1 MCIINTRRNGVFR
14 HQNLITTIK
23 ASPAL
28 KETIA
33 MMRSTK
39 EQSQQHL
46 REIVRNNATSQ
57 EEQNRAG
64 DDVLRV
70 LPLQQQLRRSRRATS
85 GTDSISKKQTQPTK
99 TQRGDRNNA
108 ENRDATLSVP
118 KRKNSLEG
126 FFSWCEEG
134 DNSRE
139 EISTVETKP
148 TRTSNNNTNN
158 APTATRRRRRE
169 RRKSRSFPVGLER
182 PCMKRTQNN
191 IARAVV
197 DCPPPRPFRKVSLG
211 NLSIMET
218 SKEFSQVLSTS
229 SDDATIESDDFDSD
243 VECCDS
249 PHGAI
254 ASPVIEAVDDFHR
267 SVRRSSV

>member
-1 MCIINTRRNGVFR
+1 MG
-14 HQNLITTIK
+14 
-23 ASPAL
+23 
-28 KETIA
+28 
-33 MMRSTK
+33 
-39 EQSQQHL
+39 
-46 REIVRNNATSQ
+46 
-57 EEQNRAG
+57 
-64 DDVLRV
+64 
-70 LPLQQQLRRSRRATS
+70 
-85 GTDSISKKQTQPTK
+85 
-99 TQRGDRNNA
+99 
-108 ENRDATLSVP
+108 DATLSVP

-148 TRTSNNNTNN
+148 TRTSGNTNN

-191 IARAVV
+191 IARAIV
-197 DCPPPRPFRKVSLG
+197 DSPPPRPFRKVSLG

-254 ASPVIEAVDDFHR
+254 ASPVIEAVDAFHR